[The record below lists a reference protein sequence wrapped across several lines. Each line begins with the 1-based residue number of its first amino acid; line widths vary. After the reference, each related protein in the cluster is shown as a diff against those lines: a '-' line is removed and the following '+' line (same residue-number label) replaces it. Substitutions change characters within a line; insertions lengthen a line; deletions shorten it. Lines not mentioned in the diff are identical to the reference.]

1 MSKRRTTV
9 DKINEQKRLRI
20 KDILDRVHQQQ
31 TLSDQLD
38 LSVSDEE
45 SEDEKVRK
53 ELEVWERGSAPVL
66 PASFRRGRP
75 SASVNPTPL
84 QRPLYSLRQ
93 RPSYAAA
100 SPMQRPQTDSASEYY
115 DDSDT
120 MPLRRPVSVWGV
132 PDPEAPG
139 QVMSP
144 GQAMA
149 PVPEAPGPAMSH
161 GQAMA
166 PGPALDQGPESPRW
180 KETYDKLLEGFER
193 APADSGPNRS
203 YKPGFSLQA
212 SIQGIRV
219 RCDEVSR
226 LTVELLNDVLEGLD
240 APLRNILEYA
250 LRNGI
255 QNVICNCKDNFKEAL
270 TLMDI
275 LPSGYLPESWG
286 NIPSRMNYENLQR
299 WIMNKLDEDEH
310 KYEESKGA
318 DVTIMEN
325 IQIMSEHL
333 GFEKKDFTDLKF
345 KERLSERAVHVYKC
359 EEMLLRMI
367 NHGLL
372 TRSGSAIRMNK
383 DYLYRHIRKMN
394 DDTDIKGISLTKILI
409 SDIIKVW
416 IENIANPGD
425 YVMEK
430 VCYNGQLISFD
441 MLREELKSTGE
452 RRVPYDSDTPI
463 IDSDGNP
470 YKPQTFEGYVSIA
483 EQKGVSNQDLVNL
496 WESSKRDPEELRRLG
511 DLPRWGERRNQ

>member
-1 MSKRRTTV
+1 MFKRKTTV
-9 DKINEQKRLRI
+9 DEINKKKRLRI
-20 KDILDRVHQQQ
+20 KDILDRVRQQQ
-31 TLSDQLD
+31 ILSDQLD
-38 LSVSDEE
+38 LSVSDGE
-45 SEDEKVRK
+45 SEDEEVRK
-53 ELEVWERGSAPVL
+53 ELEVWERGSAPVSPL
-66 PASFRRGRP
+66 LRRGS

-100 SPMQRPQTDSASEYY
+100 SPRQPPQTDGARRVG
-115 DDSDT
+115 SDT
-120 MPLRRPVSVWGV
+120 MPLRRPVLAWGV
-132 PDPEAPG
+132 R
-139 QVMSP
+139 
-144 GQAMA
+144 
-149 PVPEAPGPAMSH
+149 VPEAH

-166 PGPALDQGPESPRW
+166 PEPVMSPEQAMAPDLSLVPDQGPESPRW
-180 KETYDKLLEGFER
+180 KETYEKLLEGFER
-193 APADSGPNRS
+193 APADSGPKRS

-212 SIQGIRV
+212 SIQGIQV

-255 QNVICNCKDNFKEAL
+255 QNVICNCKDNFKEAI

-333 GFEKKDFTDLKF
+333 GFEKKDFIDLKF

-441 MLREELKSTGE
+441 MLREELKRTGE

-483 EQKGVSNQDLVNL
+483 EQKGVLNQNLVNL
-496 WESSKRDPEELRRLG
+496 WESSKRDPEELRRPG